1 MRSSEPASAFAAE
14 AEGMTRRDEVRQLG
28 LELGMAHWNGTGGLG
43 IAFAVCDWF
52 CGYPIQ
58 QSVIRQSLHKIHK
71 GDGGLLRP

>member
-1 MRSSEPASAFAAE
+1 
-14 AEGMTRRDEVRQLG
+14 MTRRDEVRQLG